1 MDYSTAV
8 IYPSLIICL
17 SIINLIHEIFL
28 ALFSNFIT
36 EDFTDLVANYSVT
49 RFEIVYSLIIWFKST
64 SLLKSNEQ
72 PYYWQSFF
80 IIHKHLIYYPVYFS
94 LNFFRLFMCLYLL
107 HYFKILYFCF
117 DVIIEPS
124 HYTNF
129 NIDLF
134 KQTKPPGSQSLS
146 ILISSI
152 FTCMLFF
159 IVTEISNNLISAP

>member
-72 PYYWQSFF
+72 PYY
-80 IIHKHLIYYPVYFS
+80 
-94 LNFFRLFMCLYLL
+94 
-107 HYFKILYFCF
+107 
-117 DVIIEPS
+117 
-124 HYTNF
+124 
-129 NIDLF
+129 
-134 KQTKPPGSQSLS
+134 
-146 ILISSI
+146 
-152 FTCMLFF
+152 
-159 IVTEISNNLISAP
+159 